1 MNGRSR
7 TSLKININIRDNTD
21 HMKANHI
28 GLTGMMASGKGEVVK
43 VLEELGY
50 RYTSLSDI
58 VREEA
63 AITGRIVTRDEM
75 QDIGNRLRSN
85 GGPGVL
91 GKKVREKIEN
101 LPAGSWVIDGIRNPH
116 EVTELRKLKSFT
128 LLAIISGRDLILKR
142 LMERMRDTD
151 IADQQQLNERLDREM
166 GKNEP
171 EGGQQVGKCIEIS
184 DYFIDNN
191 GSLDDLRAKVIETL
205 RMMEEKNG

>member
-1 MNGRSR
+1 M
-7 TSLKININIRDNTD
+7 DE
-21 HMKANHI
+21 NHI

-63 AITGRIVTRDEM
+63 ALTGRTVTRNEM
-75 QDIGNRLRSN
+75 QDIGNRLRSE
-85 GGPGVL
+85 GGPGIL
-91 GKKVREKIEN
+91 GKKIREKIKG
-101 LPAGSWVIDGIRNPH
+101 LQPGKWVIDGIRNPH
-116 EVTELRKLKSFT
+116 EVTELRKLVSFT
-128 LLAIISGRDLILKR
+128 LLAVVSDRDLILKR

-151 IADQQQLNERLDREM
+151 IADKQQLNERLDRES

-184 DYFIDNN
+184 DHFIDNN
-191 GSLDDLRAKVIETL
+191 GNLDELREKVLETL
-205 RMMEEKNG
+205 KIMEEKNG

>member
-1 MNGRSR
+1 
-7 TSLKININIRDNTD
+7 
-21 HMKANHI
+21 MKANHI

-63 AITGRIVTRDEM
+63 ALTGRTVTRNEM

-85 GGPGVL
+85 GGPGIL
-91 GKKVREKIEN
+91 GKMVCEKIRN
-101 LPAGSWVIDGIRNPH
+101 LPPENWVIDGIRNPH
-116 EVTELRKLKSFT
+116 EVTELRKLESFT
-128 LLAIISGRDLILKR
+128 LLAVISARDIILKR
-142 LMERMRDTD
+142 LTERMRDTD
-151 IADQQQLNERLDREM
+151 IADPQQLNERLDREM

-184 DYFIDNN
+184 DHFIDNN
-191 GSLDDLRAKVIETL
+191 GSLDDLREKIFKTL
-205 RMMEEKNG
+205 RIMEEKNG